1 MKNKRKSPVPSG
13 SQQPGPSLTS
23 TPDNSSGIPRSTP
36 EPLPR
41 SIFQISEQDVEKVNE
56 TLTTM
61 DTWFPTRIYNI
72 FHGATTVKDV
82 IALLKNRR
90 VHPDDLTTL
99 MILAERKKMMTS
111 ALIFIIIDFEKNKS
125 KNN

>member
-1 MKNKRKSPVPSG
+1 M
-13 SQQPGPSLTS
+13 
-23 TPDNSSGIPRSTP
+23 
-36 EPLPR
+36 
-41 SIFQISEQDVEKVNE
+41 EKVNE

-82 IALLKNRR
+82 IALLNNRR

-99 MILAERKKMMTS
+99 MILAERMKMMTS